1 MSYELILLN
10 NNREL
15 FKETTEFES
24 LKSINF
30 KLFNNYIDYVK
41 DLYKKDKYVELEVGS
56 EKIHN
61 QIIDYVSVS
70 INDGDYV
77 YFYYFID
84 NSVKLKAVIKEI
96 ENLINRKYTF

>member
-1 MSYELILLN
+1 MSYELILFN

-30 KLFNNYIDYVK
+30 KSFNNYIDYVK
-41 DLYKKDKYVELEVGS
+41 DLYKKDKYVEIEIDS

-70 INDGDYV
+70 IDDGDYV
-77 YFYYFID
+77 YCYYFID

>member
-1 MSYELILLN
+1 MSYELILLF

-24 LKSINF
+24 LKSISF
-30 KLFNNYIDYVK
+30 KSFNSYIDYVK
-41 DLYKKDKYVELEVGS
+41 DLYKNDKYVEIEVDS

-61 QIIDYVSVS
+61 QIIDYVSAS
-70 INDGDYV
+70 LNDGDYV

-84 NSVKLKAVIKEI
+84 NSLKLKAVIKEI